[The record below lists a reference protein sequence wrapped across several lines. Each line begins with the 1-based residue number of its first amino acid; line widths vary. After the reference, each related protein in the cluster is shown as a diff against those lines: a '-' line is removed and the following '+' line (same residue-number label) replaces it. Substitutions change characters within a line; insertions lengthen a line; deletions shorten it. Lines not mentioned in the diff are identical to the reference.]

1 MKILVRLGHTL
12 IQRSF
17 AKTALLTVSC
27 FKCEKEEEKE
37 KERDCKKNDKVLE
50 LSLLPFVI
58 IVTFSTNQKTIFL
71 ILYGDF

>member
-37 KERDCKKNDKVLE
+37 RDCKKNDKVPE
-50 LSLLPFVI
+50 LSRLPYVI

-71 ILYGDF
+71 ILYAGF